1 MSGARPPIFPPI
13 QSGEVEAKVCAA
25 EAWWGRENWQES
37 MKTVSHMA
45 PERSRIGGGSMDGL
59 MWSPGFWAQLK
70 MLCAAHVTQLIAALI
85 FGVGDV

>member
-1 MSGARPPIFPPI
+1 
-13 QSGEVEAKVCAA
+13 
-25 EAWWGRENWQES
+25 